1 MNKYQAFSIIGLFQL
16 IYMVSVILI
25 SAIFDNYWLLF
36 LLLLAG
42 CESGERRV
50 LGLKEKKYNEY

>member
-1 MNKYQAFSIIGLFQL
+1 MDKYKLLAFLDVTTT
-16 IYMVSVILI
+16 IYVIAVILI

-42 CESGERRV
+42 TSPETKERI
-50 LGLKEKKYNEY
+50 LKSK